1 MARVALLLGGNQG
14 DVKRTLQTA
23 QQLVNSRVGAV
34 LRCSHRYESEPW
46 GFPAAERFSNQ
57 ALEVSTDLTPHEV
70 LDACQRIER
79 ELGRNRAAEA
89 VEKASSGAVYC
100 SRPIDID
107 IIFYDDE
114 VIGDER
120 LTVPHPLLAEREFA
134 LVPLCEIMRQRR
146 HPVTG
151 ATARCSTRSETNR
164 TGMKAKRI
172 LPLLA
177 AAALLAGCF
186 KDVSYKTNYV
196 LKPLAQAQTVD
207 PVEPFEG
214 LKAYAFD
221 ADTAFYTV
229 ASYEDA
235 LNGVIARKD
244 DLSDRIASPVAA
256 AEPCV
261 REGTVGW
268 VQMPLSAET
277 QMVVAVDPV
286 NRVYAYT
293 QQELDVNL
301 PNLYVSLIFKPWKGF
316 SYKEGNWSFYNEF
329 YAPPVYL
336 DCLIDPSV
344 QLAEGG
350 ETSEIANVKAY
361 AYAADTTAFYI
372 ASYDDAVSGKLTAKT
387 AGVTPPATPFSAY
400 EDKETGLYK
409 MEVSSSTLMVV
420 VVDRTNRL
428 YAYSKQVV
436 DLEGETVTLPVVF
449 RPWRAT
455 WIYVEDG
462 WRFVDASRAPETK
475 PQTQSR
481 RR

>member
-1 MARVALLLGGNQG
+1 
-14 DVKRTLQTA
+14 
-23 QQLVNSRVGAV
+23 
-34 LRCSHRYESEPW
+34 
-46 GFPAAERFSNQ
+46 
-57 ALEVSTDLTPHEV
+57 
-70 LDACQRIER
+70 
-79 ELGRNRAAEA
+79 
-89 VEKASSGAVYC
+89 
-100 SRPIDID
+100 
-107 IIFYDDE
+107 
-114 VIGDER
+114 
-120 LTVPHPLLAEREFA
+120 
-134 LVPLCEIMRQRR
+134 
-146 HPVTG
+146 
-151 ATARCSTRSETNR
+151 
-164 TGMKAKRI
+164 MKAKRI

-387 AGVTPPATPFSAY
+387 AGV
-400 EDKETGLYK
+400 
-409 MEVSSSTLMVV
+409 SSSTLMVV

>member
-1 MARVALLLGGNQG
+1 M
-14 DVKRTLQTA
+14 
-23 QQLVNSRVGAV
+23 
-34 LRCSHRYESEPW
+34 
-46 GFPAAERFSNQ
+46 
-57 ALEVSTDLTPHEV
+57 
-70 LDACQRIER
+70 LDA
-79 ELGRNRAAEA
+79 L
-89 VEKASSGAVYC
+89 
-100 SRPIDID
+100 
-107 IIFYDDE
+107 
-114 VIGDER
+114 
-120 LTVPHPLLAEREFA
+120 
-134 LVPLCEIMRQRR
+134 
-146 HPVTG
+146 
-151 ATARCSTRSETNR
+151 ETNR
-164 TGMKAKRI
+164 TGMKAKQI

-301 PNLYVSLIFKPWKGF
+301 PNLRVVDFQTLKGF
-316 SYKEGNWSFYNEF
+316 SWLRGQLGFTTS
-329 YAPPVYL
+329 ALRLRLPR